1 MDKLENAG
9 IKQKKAHKGKK
20 SIWRVG
26 LQVNSQA
33 AERRMIMKKPGKQ
46 ETKSTIQFCLL
57 FTSCACGFAFQYSFI
72 WLLVGLPKATWASLI
87 TTWMG
92 ILSASGLFAWI
103 SKN

>member
-1 MDKLENAG
+1 
-9 IKQKKAHKGKK
+9 
-20 SIWRVG
+20 
-26 LQVNSQA
+26 
-33 AERRMIMKKPGKQ
+33 MKKPGKQ
-46 ETKSTIQFCLL
+46 ETKYTIQICLL

-87 TTWMG
+87 TTWLG

>member
-1 MDKLENAG
+1 
-9 IKQKKAHKGKK
+9 
-20 SIWRVG
+20 
-26 LQVNSQA
+26 
-33 AERRMIMKKPGKQ
+33 MKKPGKQ

-57 FTSCACGFAFQYSFI
+57 FTSCAWGFAFQYSFI
-72 WLLVGLPKATWASLI
+72 WLLVGLPQTTWASLI

>member
-1 MDKLENAG
+1 MAELKPCPFCGGKPTVEFGQG
-9 IKQKKAHKGKK
+9 I
-20 SIWRVG
+20 
-26 LQVNSQA
+26 
-33 AERRMIMKKPGKQ
+33 
-46 ETKSTIQFCLL
+46 CLL

-72 WLLVGLPKATWASLI
+72 WLFVGLPKATWASLI

>member
-1 MDKLENAG
+1 MTYVRT
-9 IKQKKAHKGKK
+9 KATTT
-20 SIWRVG
+20 
-26 LQVNSQA
+26 

-46 ETKSTIQFCLL
+46 ETKSTIQIFLL